1 MIYLDG
7 ISLNLEKLRQIAERH
22 EPVGIS
28 DEAKRNI
35 QNSRDSLMKLV
46 SSGANIYGVNTGFGS
61 LLNVRIKPDKI
72 EELQRNLIR
81 SHAAGVGEPLDAKHV
96 RAIMTIRANS
106 LCKGYSGV
114 SLELVEKILEFL
126 NEDIIPY
133 VPRYG
138 SVGASGDLAPLAHIG
153 LCLMGE
159 GFVIID
165 GKRVETIEI
174 LNKKSIEPYSFKSKE
189 SISFINGTATITGIL
204 SLETSRAIDLLK
216 NSLASASM
224 SFEALRGTRKAF
236 QGWAIETRNHA
247 GQVNVARIMKGIL
260 EDSKI
265 CMDSEG
271 RKVQDAYSLRCI
283 PQVYGAVEDTIRYV
297 KSVVE
302 TELNSATDNPLVNDT
317 EFISAG
323 NFHGE
328 PVAFASD
335 FLAIALCDLG
345 NMIERRLARI
355 TDEKLSDLP
364 PFLVEGSGLNSGYM
378 IAQYTAAAL
387 CNRNKTLAVPSS
399 IDTIPT
405 CANQEDHVSM
415 GANSAIKLTELVK
428 NLRQIIAIEY
438 VLGAQALDLLEETP
452 CAFNESLRS
461 EIRESIDHLHEDRP
475 VFRDIEK
482 MVEIME
488 YSKDFD
494 KIISNIQV
502 NV

>member
-1 MIYLDG
+1 
-7 ISLNLEKLRQIAERH
+7 
-22 EPVGIS
+22 
-28 DEAKRNI
+28 
-35 QNSRDSLMKLV
+35 
-46 SSGANIYGVNTGFGS
+46 
-61 LLNVRIKPDKI
+61 
-72 EELQRNLIR
+72 
-81 SHAAGVGEPLDAKHV
+81 
-96 RAIMTIRANS
+96 
-106 LCKGYSGV
+106 
-114 SLELVEKILEFL
+114 
-126 NEDIIPY
+126 
-133 VPRYG
+133 
-138 SVGASGDLAPLAHIG
+138 
-153 LCLMGE
+153 
-159 GFVIID
+159 
-165 GKRVETIEI
+165 
-174 LNKKSIEPYSFKSKE
+174 
-189 SISFINGTATITGIL
+189 
-204 SLETSRAIDLLK
+204 
-216 NSLASASM
+216 M

-247 GQVNVARIMKGIL
+247 GQVNIAKIMREIL
-260 EDSKI
+260 NDSKI
-265 CMDSEG
+265 CLESES

-297 KSVVE
+297 KSVLE
-302 TELNSATDNPLVNDT
+302 IELNSATDNPLVNDT

-335 FLAIALCDLG
+335 FLGIALCDLG
-345 NMIERRLARI
+345 NIIERRIARI

-364 PFLVEGSGLNSGYM
+364 PFLVKDSGLNSGYM

-415 GANSAIKLTELVK
+415 GTNSAIKLTELVK

-438 VLGAQALDLLEETP
+438 VLAAQALDLLEEEP
-452 CAFNESLRS
+452 CSFNELLRS

-482 MVEIME
+482 MVEIIE
-488 YSKDFD
+488 SSREFD
-494 KIISNIQV
+494 KIISDIHV

>member
-7 ISLNLEKLRQIAERH
+7 TSLNLEKLRMIAERN

-28 DEAKRNI
+28 DDAAKNVKK
-35 QNSRDSLMKLV
+35 SRDSLMKIV

-81 SHAAGVGEPLDAKHV
+81 SHSAGVGEPLDARHV
-96 RAIMTIRANS
+96 RAIMAIRANS

-114 SLELVEKILEFL
+114 SVELVEKILEFL

-159 GFVIID
+159 GFVLMD
-165 GKRVETIEI
+165 GKRVDVMEV
-174 LNKKSIEPYSFKSKE
+174 LNRKSIEPYSFKSKE

-216 NSLASASM
+216 NSIASASM

-247 GQVNVARIMKGIL
+247 GQVNIAKIMREIL
-260 EDSKI
+260 NDSKI
-265 CMDSEG
+265 CLESES

-297 KSVVE
+297 KSVLE
-302 TELNSATDNPLVNDT
+302 IELNSATDNPLVNDT

-335 FLAIALCDLG
+335 FLGIALCDLG
-345 NMIERRLARI
+345 NIIERRIARI

-364 PFLVEGSGLNSGYM
+364 PFLVKDSGLNSGYM

-415 GANSAIKLTELVK
+415 GTNSAIKLTELVK

-438 VLGAQALDLLEETP
+438 VLAAQALDLLEEEP
-452 CAFNESLRS
+452 CSFNELLRS

-482 MVEIME
+482 MVEIIE
-488 YSKDFD
+488 NSREFD
-494 KIISNIQV
+494 KIISDIHV

>member
-28 DEAKRNI
+28 DEAKRDI